1 MYFIA
6 AGCPMM
12 RKILNYINGLDEEKS
27 FEGIAQG
34 YIIVAV
40 NLKS

>member
-27 FEGIAQG
+27 FEGLPRDILSLQ
-34 YIIVAV
+34 
-40 NLKS
+40 